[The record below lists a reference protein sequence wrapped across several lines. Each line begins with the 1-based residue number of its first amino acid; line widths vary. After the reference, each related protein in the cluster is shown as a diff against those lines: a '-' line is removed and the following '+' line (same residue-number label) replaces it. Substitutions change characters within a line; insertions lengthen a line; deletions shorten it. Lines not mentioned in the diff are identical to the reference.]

1 MTSILSA
8 LIQVAGILAD
18 TITMISDSILSN
30 LSSAMSIL
38 NMIFAQVPETVTD
51 TVNII
56 SETAATAPAEAAAT
70 TASMSVWDLC
80 LKGGFI
86 MIPLA
91 ILLVVSI
98 YIFIE
103 RYIVIRRADREDA
116 TFMKRIKDY
125 IHDGEIDS
133 AKLLCKKNG
142 TPYARLILKGIS
154 RIGRPMND
162 VLVAIENAGN
172 LEIANLGKGLT
183 WLATT
188 AAGAPMLG
196 FLGTVIGMV
205 EAFFALA
212 NAGSSANISVLA
224 GGIYEALVTT
234 VAGLAVG
241 IVALFAYNALVARI
255 NGVMKLLEGKT
266 MEFMDLLNEPAE

>member
-70 TASMSVWDLC
+70 TASMSVWELC

-162 VLVAIENAGN
+162 VLVAIENTGN

-188 AAGAPMLG
+188 AAGAPMFG